1 MSEQHQL
8 TVPEA
13 EKRTGIPSRTLRHA
27 IQNAWLCAEKKG
39 RDWLIKETDL
49 VAYLNSERKPGPK
62 PKSLLSLLS
71 SSVCLSA
78 TAEASPSV
86 ALLSSSVGLSP
97 TAETSGQSLLSL
109 SAQPENGSAARANQP
124 MAAAAQQ

>member
-71 SSVCLSA
+71 
-78 TAEASPSV
+78 
-86 ALLSSSVGLSP
+86 
-97 TAETSGQSLLSL
+97 L
-109 SAQPENGSAARANQP
+109 SAQPENGSAAKANQP